1 MIDDFCSGEQILSC
15 KVEFKKTTNVSNF
28 TEVDAVQLLAGG

>member
-1 MIDDFCSGEQILSC
+1 MIDDFCLGKQILSC

-28 TEVDAVQLLAGG
+28 TGIAAVQLLAGG